1 MEDVPEFF
9 DNLSIIAK
17 AEVILREDGPRNI
30 NDLATEIKYKGNIN
44 SLASQLSRSPKFQY
58 GTTASGDGEGEKIWR
73 IV

>member
-30 NDLATEIKYKGNIN
+30 NELATEIKYKGNIN

-58 GTTASGDGEGEKIWR
+58 GTDGEGEKIWR

>member
-30 NDLATEIKYKGNIN
+30 NELATEIKYK
-44 SLASQLSRSPKFQY
+44 
-58 GTTASGDGEGEKIWR
+58 
-73 IV
+73 